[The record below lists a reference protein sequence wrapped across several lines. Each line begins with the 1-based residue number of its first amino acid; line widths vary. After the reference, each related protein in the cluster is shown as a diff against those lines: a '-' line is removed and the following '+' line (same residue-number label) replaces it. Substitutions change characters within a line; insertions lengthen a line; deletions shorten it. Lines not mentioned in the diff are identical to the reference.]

1 MTEDIQAESKRKMD
15 HTIEVVIRELS
26 GVRTG
31 RASGDILNPVMVE
44 YYGTSTPLNQ
54 LATINTPDPQ
64 LITITPF
71 DPSSAKEIVKAINSS
86 DLGLNSS
93 ADGGVIR
100 VPIPVLTEERRKE
113 LAKHVHKL
121 GEDGKIAIRNI
132 RRDANDH
139 VKKREKEKE
148 ISQDEEKTAETQ
160 IQKLT
165 DDHIK
170 KIGELV
176 KQKETDLMTV

>member
-1 MTEDIQAESKRKMD
+1 MTEDIQAESKRKMG
-15 HTIEVVIRELS
+15 HTIEVVTRELS

-31 RASGDILNPVMVE
+31 RASGDILNPVMVD
-44 YYGTSTPLNQ
+44 YYGASTPLNQ
-54 LATINTPDPQ
+54 LASINTPDPQ
-64 LITITPF
+64 LITVTPF
-71 DPSSAKEIVKAINSS
+71 DSSSAGEIVKAINAS

-148 ISQDEEKTAETQ
+148 ISQDEEKSAESK

-165 DDHIK
+165 DEHIK
-170 KIGELV
+170 KIDELV